1 MRKSDAIF
9 RAVVS
14 FCLLLILAGGGYL
27 FYHYALLPRKLQAEN
42 ARYAALYVRAQQTP
56 APSPEPLPEQT
67 VPPTWEPVISPA
79 PKTPV
84 PEAPAQETTAEP
96 ETPAPVQQVAEDAR
110 RLDYGNV
117 ADQKLGTADPDTY
130 ISAAITP
137 PPPQESFRDLL
148 TLNPDTAGYLALGEE
163 IRLPVV
169 WRPGDNE
176 TYLTHNFEGEESDAG
191 CLFLDGA
198 GRIYPRDDCLYV
210 YGHNMK
216 NGAMFGHLSE
226 MSTVAGLK
234 RYSPV
239 TFDTLYE
246 NDVYVPFACLQLT
259 ASLSDGEYFEIR
271 RFDLTEDSFGDFV
284 AQLKVRSLLDI
295 PIDAVYGDQLLMLVT
310 CNYGIGDG
318 RFAVALRALRTGE
331 TAENAMRLVELAVEK

>member
-42 ARYAALYVRAQQTP
+42 ARYAALYVRAQETP
-56 APSPEPLPEQT
+56 ALSPEPLPEQT
-67 VPPTWEPVISPA
+67 VPPTWEPVISHA
-79 PKTPV
+79 PETPT
-84 PEAPAQETTAEP
+84 PETTAEP

-117 ADQKLGTADPDTY
+117 ADQKLGTAGPDTY

-169 WRPGDNE
+169 WRQGDNE
-176 TYLTHNFEGEESDAG
+176 DLSHPQFR
-191 CLFLDGA
+191 
-198 GRIYPRDDCLYV
+198 GRGKRRGLSV
-210 YGHNMK
+210 SGRRRT
-216 NGAMFGHLSE
+216 HLSP
-226 MSTVAGLK
+226 GRL
-234 RYSPV
+234 PV
-239 TFDTLYE
+239 
-246 NDVYVPFACLQLT
+246 CLW
-259 ASLSDGEYFEIR
+259 
-271 RFDLTEDSFGDFV
+271 
-284 AQLKVRSLLDI
+284 
-295 PIDAVYGDQLLMLVT
+295 P
-310 CNYGIGDG
+310 
-318 RFAVALRALRTGE
+318 
-331 TAENAMRLVELAVEK
+331 